1 MAQIMEITC
10 EEFTGSFGVGK
21 GDLGVSGHPA
31 HRGLPGSLAFYCFV
45 AQTGRTL
52 AL

>member
-1 MAQIMEITC
+1 MAQIVEMTC
-10 EEFTGSFGVGK
+10 EEFTGSFGAGK
-21 GDLGVSGHPA
+21 GGLEVSGHTA
-31 HRGLPGSLAFYCFV
+31 DRGLPGSLVFYCFV

>member
-1 MAQIMEITC
+1 MAQIVEMTW
-10 EEFTGSFGVGK
+10 EELTGSLGVGK
-21 GDLGVSGHPA
+21 GGSEVSGHPVD
-31 HRGLPGSLAFYCFV
+31 RGLSNSLFFYCFV